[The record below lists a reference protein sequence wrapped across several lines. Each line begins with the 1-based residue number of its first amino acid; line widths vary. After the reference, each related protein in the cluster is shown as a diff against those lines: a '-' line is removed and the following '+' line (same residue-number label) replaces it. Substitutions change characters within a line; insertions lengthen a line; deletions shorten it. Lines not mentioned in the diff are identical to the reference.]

1 MYYRLD
7 SQLLVGRRRRNLL
20 LLLEG
25 NTLNTP
31 DICLDALHDISFFF
45 FCLFRATPRAHR
57 GFQARG
63 RIGAVATGL
72 HHSHSNTRSELHLQ
86 PTSQLTATP
95 DP

>member
-45 FCLFRATPRAHR
+45 FFVFLEPHPGHIEVSRL
-57 GFQARG
+57 G
-63 RIGAVATGL
+63 V
-72 HHSHSNTRSELHLQ
+72 E
-86 PTSQLTATP
+86 
-95 DP
+95 